1 MKLKRIFSPIPPGEY
16 HCNMGVGGSSSKMR
30 NTADTV
36 FFSDIL
42 EKYYPLHSLA
52 DTIAHGCFII
62 IKMKYIKILQK
73 FLQNFKD
80 N

>member
-1 MKLKRIFSPIPPGEY
+1 
-16 HCNMGVGGSSSKMR
+16 MR
-30 NTADTV
+30 NTAGTV